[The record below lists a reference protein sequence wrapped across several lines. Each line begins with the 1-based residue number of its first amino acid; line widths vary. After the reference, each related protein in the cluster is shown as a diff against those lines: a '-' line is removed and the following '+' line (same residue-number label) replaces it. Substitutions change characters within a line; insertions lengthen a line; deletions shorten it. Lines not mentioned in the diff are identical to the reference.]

1 VPAGIYARQALTA
14 LGLWP
19 QAEPRLA
26 RAEDVRGALLLVERG
41 EAPAGIV
48 YATDA
53 AASAGVAVAGTFP
66 EGTHDPITYP
76 FAVTRDGDTPEARAL
91 LLFLAGPE
99 ARAIFERRGFAVVGA
114 ARPG

>member
-1 VPAGIYARQALTA
+1 MVAG
-14 LGLWP
+14 
-19 QAEPRLA
+19 RLA

-53 AASAGVAVAGTFP
+53 AASAGVVVAGTFP
-66 EGTHDPITYP
+66 KNTCDPITYP

-99 ARAIFERRGFAVVGA
+99 ARAIFGRRGFTA
-114 ARPG
+114 AGTG